1 MAAERRSTFL
11 GFFLCLIHAKLLR
24 EMGEQLVYTVLLL
37 PKDVVQALV
46 HLIPVL
52 LDEPLHSLL
61 MQPLVQRRVL
71 SVDEDLAI
79 GKGQALHRFLVE
91 DDVQRDLLARLRK

>member
-1 MAAERRSTFL
+1 
-11 GFFLCLIHAKLLR
+11 
-24 EMGEQLVYTVLLL
+24 MGEQLVYTVLLL

-71 SVDEDLAI
+71 SVDEDLSI
-79 GKGQALHRFLVE
+79 GKGQALHRLLVE

>member
-1 MAAERRSTFL
+1 
-11 GFFLCLIHAKLLR
+11 
-24 EMGEQLVYTVLLL
+24 MGEQLVYTVLLL

-79 GKGQALHRFLVE
+79 GKG
-91 DDVQRDLLARLRK
+91 